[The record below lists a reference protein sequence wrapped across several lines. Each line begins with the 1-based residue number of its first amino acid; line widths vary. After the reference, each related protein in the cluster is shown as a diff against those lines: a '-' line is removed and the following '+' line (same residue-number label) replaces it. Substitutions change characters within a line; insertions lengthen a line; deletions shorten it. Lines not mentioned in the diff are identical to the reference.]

1 MWVNRRYTKAA
12 MKLRTALFGL
22 TSFLPVFALACTA
35 SPSDDSQNAEGDEDD
50 YTSASAKLRDM
61 EFDGEVTTAGGDP
74 QQTIKDQMLFT
85 IGQLNG
91 KTGVGRL
98 DKLAIT
104 NVRSERAG
112 DLTKVTY
119 HAKLPV
125 SMSKTTRFGRT
136 FTLLLPRRADWAG
149 QDAFYNKYVNA
160 GCTDPNA
167 HDNETGI
174 YWYYYRPNQ
183 TGCRLDAADVV
194 KARAT
199 VRVSPENSLNKYP
212 EYDKIWQ
219 DNVLSV
225 VAIFGKVEDGAESE
239 ADRGVWSHSHFVSTM
254 RRELPNAV
262 VTPENTPER
271 PGIQVKDVTIE
282 STLPNGK
289 KVKLTSF
296 LVDNVRQGGAAFEQ
310 RYNQLSGDADVI
322 VYNGHA
328 GLGQN
333 VRALA
338 RMGTFKPKKYQLI
351 YMNGCDTFAY
361 VDGYL
366 AQTRAA
372 LNPED
377 PTGTKW
383 MEILTNSMPPNWD
396 SLPNN
401 TMSLV
406 RDLMKVEAPVK
417 YVDILGHF
425 DQSGFVAVTGDEDNV
440 FRP

>member
-1 MWVNRRYTKAA
+1 MRFRDSLLSVAA
-12 MKLRTALFGL
+12 L
-22 TSFLPVFALACTA
+22 LPALAYGCA
-35 SPSDDSQNAEGDEDD
+35 APAADDGSEGGEEA
-50 YTSASAKLRDM
+50 YTSASATLLDF
-61 EFDGEVTTAGGDP
+61 EFDGEVTSAGGDP

-98 DKLAIT
+98 DKLALT
-104 NVRSERAG
+104 NVRTDAQG
-112 DLTKVTY
+112 ALTRIRY

-125 SMSKTTRFGRT
+125 SIAKTARIARSY
-136 FTLLLPRRADWAG
+136 TLILPKRADFAG
-149 QDAFYNKYVNA
+149 QDAFYTKYGA
-160 GCTDPNA
+160 SSCTDPFA

-174 YWYYYRPNQ
+174 YWYYYRPEQ
-183 TGCRLDAADVV
+183 AGCTLAAEDVV

-199 VRVSPENSLNKYP
+199 VKVSPENTKNTYP
-212 EYDKIWQ
+212 EYDKIWS
-219 DNVLSV
+219 DKTLSV
-225 VAIFGKVEDGAESE
+225 VAIFGKVADGATDAS
-239 ADRGVWSHSHFVSTM
+239 DRGIWSHGHFVSTM
-254 RRELPNAV
+254 RHELPNAV
-262 VTPENTPER
+262 VTPANTPES
-271 PGIQVKDVTIE
+271 PGIANADVTVE

-296 LVDNVRQGGAAFEQ
+296 LVDNVRQGGAAFER
-310 RYNQLSGDADVI
+310 RYNELSGDADVI

-338 RMGTFKPKKYQLI
+338 KMGTFKPGKYQLV

-361 VDGYL
+361 VDGTL
-366 AQTRAA
+366 AQTRAR
-372 LNPED
+372 LNPSD
-377 PTGTKW
+377 PTGTKF

-406 RDLMKVEAPVK
+406 RDLIKVEAPVK
-417 YVDILGHF
+417 YTDILSHF
-425 DQSGFVAVTGDEDNV
+425 DQSGFVTVTGDEDNT
-440 FRP
+440 FKP